1 MKKLSLLSLIA
12 LGLTT
17 SLSPAIAHHLP
28 DHTSLEITQN
38 TVAPS
43 LNNAKNLARQAAEEA
58 NGGLRN
64 YRAEPSMHGKALDAP
79 YVENTDGSYTFTFR
93 GRRPEDLDFTYETE
107 VTVAADGTVT
117 MDYNGAPRGGTGAL
131 ADTVTTVDLNQAKN
145 LARQAAEQANGGL
158 SQYRAESSMHGNAQ
172 DAPHVE
178 NPGGG
183 YTFTFR
189 GREPESLDFTFETEV
204 AIAADGTVNILYNG
218 DVRGGVTS
226 LNTITTIAPV
236 DLNQAK
242 NLARQAA
249 EEANGGLSKYRAESS
264 MHGNPNDAP
273 YVENDDGSFTF
284 TFKGRRP
291 ESLDFTFESVVQ
303 VDLDRT
309 VTIISNGER

>member
-1 MKKLSLLSLIA
+1 MKKLSLLPLLA
-12 LGLTT
+12 LGLST
-17 SLSPAIAHHLP
+17 SLTPAIAHHIP
-28 DHTSLEITQN
+28 GQTAPAIAQN
-38 TVAPS
+38 IIAPS

-58 NGGLRN
+58 NGGLGT
-64 YRAEPSMHGKALDAP
+64 YRAEPSMHGKAQDSP

-93 GRRPEDLDFTYETE
+93 GRRPEDLDFSYESE

-117 MDYNGAPRGGTGAL
+117 MDYNGAPRGGTGAVS
-131 ADTVTTVDLNQAKN
+131 DIVTTVDLNQAKN

-158 SQYRAESSMHGNAQ
+158 GQYRAESSMHGNAQ
-172 DAPHVE
+172 DSPHVSDD
-178 NPGGG
+178 NDG
-183 YTFTFR
+183 YIFTFR
-189 GREPESLDFTFETEV
+189 GRAPESLDFTYETEV

-218 DVRGGVTS
+218 DVRGGTTS
-226 LNTITTIAPV
+226 LNTTTTIAPV

-249 EEANGGLSKYRAESS
+249 EEANGGLGNYRAESS

-291 ESLDFTFESVVQ
+291 ESLDFTFASVVQ